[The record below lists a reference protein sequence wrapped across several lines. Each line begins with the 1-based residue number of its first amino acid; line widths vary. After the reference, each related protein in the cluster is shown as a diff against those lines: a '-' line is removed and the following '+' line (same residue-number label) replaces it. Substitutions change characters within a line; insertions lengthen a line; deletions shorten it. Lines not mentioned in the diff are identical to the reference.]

1 MTRGLPSPVA
11 LRTIADALRSALFP
25 AHFGEADLPGALADL
40 EDQVRRTSHGEESRV
55 VRAFAERLP
64 RIRMLLSDDAQAAY
78 EGDPAAV
85 SIDEVLLCYPG
96 FTAITYHRIAHE
108 LHVLGVTL
116 LPRMLAALGQSL
128 TAVDIHPAARIGGR
142 FFIDHGTGVVIG
154 ETAVIGERVRIYQGV
169 TLGAKSFALD
179 ERGRPIKGI
188 ARHPVLE
195 DDVIV
200 YSGATLLGRITIGKG
215 SIIGGNVWLTRSVP
229 PGSRM
234 TQAQPQR
241 EAFEDGGGI

>member
-108 LHVLGVTL
+108 
-116 LPRMLAALGQSL
+116 ALR
-128 TAVDIHPAARIGGR
+128 A
-142 FFIDHGTGVVIG
+142 G
-154 ETAVIGERVRIYQGV
+154 EA
-169 TLGAKSFALD
+169 TLGEVAIKALD
-179 ERGRPIKGI
+179 
-188 ARHPVLE
+188 H
-195 DDVIV
+195 
-200 YSGATLLGRITIGKG
+200 SG
-215 SIIGGNVWLTRSVP
+215 NPQDRS
-229 PGSRM
+229 R
-234 TQAQPQR
+234 
-241 EAFEDGGGI
+241 

>member
-1 MTRGLPSPVA
+1 MTRGLPSPTA

-25 AHFGEADLPGALADL
+25 AHFGEADLPGTLADL

-108 LHVLGVTL
+108 LHLLGVAL

-154 ETAVIGERVRIYQGV
+154 ETSVIGERVRVYQGV
-169 TLGAKSFALD
+169 TLGAKSFPLD

-200 YSGATLLGRITIGKG
+200 YSGATILGRITIGKG

-229 PGSRM
+229 PGSRI
-234 TQAQPQR
+234 TQALPQH